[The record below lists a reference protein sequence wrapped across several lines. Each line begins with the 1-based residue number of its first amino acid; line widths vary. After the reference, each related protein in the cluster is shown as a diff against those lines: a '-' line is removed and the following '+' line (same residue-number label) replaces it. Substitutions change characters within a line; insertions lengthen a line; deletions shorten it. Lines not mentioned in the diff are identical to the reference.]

1 MRRIAADSMLVAAA
15 VLLIATT
22 LGGYA
27 WRVLFDSDEFSARAT
42 VALQDPSVRELIAE
56 RVTDELVRREP
67 DALAVRPAVVSAVS
81 GVVGGDAFASLFRS
95 GVRDVHGAVFRRN
108 QNTVTLTVA
117 DVGVVAAEALRLLQ
131 PQLASELEAREP
143 AALVDYDVGG
153 LTGDLARA
161 ARNARVL
168 VVVLA
173 LLTVAAAAGA
183 LALSADRRRAA
194 ANLGIA
200 IAVAGVVI
208 VVAQLVARTIVL
220 DRFDAPEQ
228 RAAAA
233 AVWDAYLGDLRTTGW
248 LIAGAG
254 AVLTAAAASLI
265 RPLEV
270 EARLRAA
277 WRIVSAEPRSPALRV
292 VRGLALVAVGALLI
306 AQPAAVLQVLV
317 TVGGVYVLYK
327 GLEAIMRVVNG
338 RAPAERPRL
347 RWRAIAVPIAAVLL
361 VGGATVT
368 YATAGGIDEPTP
380 TIAPCNGREELCD
393 RPLDEVT
400 LPATH
405 NSMSVPLP
413 GWFAALQERPIKGQL
428 EDGIRG
434 LLFDTHYAD
443 RLANGRTRTYFGDPQ
458 AMQRAIT
465 QDGVSPASVEAAL
478 RLRDRI
484 GFRGK
489 GERGMYLC
497 HTFCELGATPLED
510 VLDDIHTFLVTH
522 PADVLVIVNQDYVTP
537 ADFVAAITDAGLAKY
552 ALTPPSGSSWP
563 TLRELVERNQRLL
576 VMAENHA
583 GAAPWYQ
590 PVYERLTQETP
601 FTFTRTPQLTDPA
614 NLAASCKPNRGP
626 DDAPLFLVNHWINT
640 DPLPRPG
647 NSTTVNAYG
656 PLLRRAR
663 ECERIRERR
672 VHLLAVDF
680 YKRGDVFKV
689 ADTLNGL

>member
-1 MRRIAADSMLVAAA
+1 M
-15 VLLIATT
+15 
-22 LGGYA
+22 
-27 WRVLFDSDEFSARAT
+27 
-42 VALQDPSVRELIAE
+42 RELIAE

-95 GVRDVHGAVFRRN
+95 GVRDVHGAVFRRK

-173 LLTVAAAAGA
+173 LLTVAAAAGG
-183 LALSADRRRAA
+183 LALSSDRRRAA

-254 AVLTAAAASLI
+254 AVLAAAAASLI

-292 VRGLALVAVGALLI
+292 ARGLALVAIGALLI

-338 RAPAERPRL
+338 RAPAERPRAAVAGDRRPDRRRAAGRRRDRDLRHRRRNRRADSDDRAVQRPRGAVRPPARRGHAAGHPQLDVGPAAGLVRRAPGAPDQRASSRTASAACCSTPTTRTGWRTAARARTSGTRRRCSARSPRTGSARRASRPRCGCATGSGSAARASAGCISATRSASSAPL
-347 RWRAIAVPIAAVLL
+347 RWR
-361 VGGATVT
+361 T
-368 YATAGGIDEPTP
+368 
-380 TIAPCNGREELCD
+380 C
-393 RPLDEVT
+393 
-400 LPATH
+400 
-405 NSMSVPLP
+405 
-413 GWFAALQERPIKGQL
+413 
-428 EDGIRG
+428 
-434 LLFDTHYAD
+434 
-443 RLANGRTRTYFGDPQ
+443 
-458 AMQRAIT
+458 
-465 QDGVSPASVEAAL
+465 
-478 RLRDRI
+478 
-484 GFRGK
+484 
-489 GERGMYLC
+489 
-497 HTFCELGATPLED
+497 
-510 VLDDIHTFLVTH
+510 
-522 PADVLVIVNQDYVTP
+522 
-537 ADFVAAITDAGLAKY
+537 
-552 ALTPPSGSSWP
+552 
-563 TLRELVERNQRLL
+563 
-576 VMAENHA
+576 
-583 GAAPWYQ
+583 
-590 PVYERLTQETP
+590 
-601 FTFTRTPQLTDPA
+601 
-614 NLAASCKPNRGP
+614 
-626 DDAPLFLVNHWINT
+626 
-640 DPLPRPG
+640 
-647 NSTTVNAYG
+647 STTST
-656 PLLRRAR
+656 RSS
-663 ECERIRERR
+663 
-672 VHLLAVDF
+672 
-680 YKRGDVFKV
+680 
-689 ADTLNGL
+689 